1 MKILPF
7 FLLLFAAV
15 LASCQTTDKAS
26 HKKAVAVVAGQPV
39 YEEELASAAEP
50 QLRQLRNEEYDIKR
64 HALDDLINQRLVEA
78 EAKKRGISLDALQKE
93 VESKVAE
100 PTDAEIEAFYRAQKD
115 RVGNRSIDEVRPQLI
130 QALKQGKT
138 QQARQD
144 FVNGLRAKA
153 QISIL
158 LEAPKTQVAWDPKRL
173 RGNPNAPITIVEF
186 SDFQCPYCGRVQ
198 PALNELRTKYADKVK
213 IAYLDFPL
221 LSIHP
226 RAAPAAEASRCA
238 GDQGKFWEY
247 HDLLWASQSKLDD
260 AALSERAR
268 TLNLDQKEFDACL
281 SSGKYKAKVEEDLQ
295 EGMKAGVSGTP
306 GFFVNGVF
314 LNGALP
320 ASAFE
325 QVINDELKQSAQK

>member
-7 FLLLFAAV
+7 VLLLVAAV

-26 HKKAVAVVAGQPV
+26 HKTPVAVVAGQPI
-39 YEEELASAAEP
+39 YEEDLAAAAEP

-64 HALDDLINQRLVEA
+64 RALDDLINQKLVEA
-78 EAKKRGISLDALQKE
+78 EAKKRGTTVDALQQQ
-93 VESKVAE
+93 VDSKVAA
-100 PTDAEIEAFYRAQKD
+100 PTEAEIETLYRSQKD
-115 RVGNRSIDEVRPQLI
+115 RLGKRSIDDVRPQLI
-130 QALKQGKT
+130 QALTQAKT
-138 QQARQD
+138 QEARQD
-144 FVNGLRAKA
+144 FVKRLRDQA

-198 PALNELRTKYADKVK
+198 PALNELRAKYADRVK

-226 RAAPAAEASRCA
+226 RAEPAAEAARCA
-238 GDQGKFWEY
+238 GEQGKFWEY

-268 TLNLDQKEFDACL
+268 TLNLDQQQFESCRA
-281 SSGKYKAKVEEDLQ
+281 SGKYRAKVEEDLQ

-306 GFFVNGVF
+306 GFFINGVF
-314 LNGALP
+314 LNGAVP

-325 QVINDELKQSAQK
+325 QIITDELKQSARK